1 MKYLLVLIALS
12 LSATALAHHSR
23 VQYDQTE
30 TVELSGEIVSMRWR
44 NPHIVYNLRVS
55 GENGAEETWMLEAGS
70 IYMLARTGVNENPL
84 KIGDQVR
91 VAGYASNRG
100 DLDFYLQ
107 NVMLPGGQEIVM
119 VPGAKPYWSDDV
131 VGGRG
136 QWSNS
141 PVTEVAN
148 GNRTQGIFRVWS
160 RDQISSATSGTD
172 LSNLPLTASA
182 REKKE
187 AFDPLRDD
195 PGLDCISP
203 GMPRSMGGP
212 HPIQFIDH
220 GDEIEIQN
228 AEFDIRRTV
237 YLTGD
242 ATRKP
247 QDVPLSK
254 QGYSRGVWRGD
265 TLEVHTTRV
274 DWPFFDGVG
283 TPLSTEAEMLE
294 RFTIS
299 DKNKRL
305 NSEIVV
311 TDPVNFTE
319 PVVVG
324 RYWVDLG
331 EPMEIY
337 NCVASLPKQTPS
349 PNPATLSS

>member
-1 MKYLLVLIALS
+1 MKFLAALIGICTCAVVH
-12 LSATALAHHSR
+12 AHHSR
-23 VQYDQTE
+23 IQYDMTE
-30 TVELSGEIVSMRWR
+30 IREMSGEIVAVKWR
-44 NPHIVYNLRVS
+44 NPHVMYTMRIDGAN
-55 GENGAEETWMLEAGS
+55 GEDETWMLEAGS
-70 IYMLARTGVNENPL
+70 IYMLARTGITRNRVEV
-84 KIGDQVR
+84 GDTVR
-91 VAGYASNRG
+91 VAGYASGRG
-100 DLDFYLQ
+100 DPEFYLT
-107 NVMLPGGQEIVM
+107 NVLLPDGKEVVMLPS
-119 VPGAKPYWSDDV
+119 AKPYWSAEA
-131 VGGRG
+131 VGGRD

-141 PVTEVAN
+141 VVTEVAN
-148 GNRTQGIFRVWS
+148 GNKSQGIFRVWS
-160 RDQISSATSGTD
+160 RDEISSSTTGTD
-172 LSNLPLTASA
+172 LSNLPLTEPA

-195 PGLDCISP
+195 PALDCISP

-242 ATRKP
+242 VTREP

-254 QGYSRGVWRGD
+254 QGYSRGVWKED
-265 TLEVHTTRV
+265 TLEVHTTHV
-274 DWPFFDGVG
+274 NWPFFDGVG

-299 DKNKRL
+299 DSDRRL
-305 NSEIVV
+305 DYEIVV
-311 TDPVNFTE
+311 TDPATFTE
-319 PVVVG
+319 PVVMG

-337 NCVASLPKQTPS
+337 NCVADP
-349 PNPATLSS
+349 